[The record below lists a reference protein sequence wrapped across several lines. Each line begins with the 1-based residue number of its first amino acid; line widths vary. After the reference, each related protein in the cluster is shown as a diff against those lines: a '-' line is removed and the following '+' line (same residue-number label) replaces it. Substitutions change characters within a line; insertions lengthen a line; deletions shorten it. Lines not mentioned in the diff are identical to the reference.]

1 MATADFDWRL
11 VRSFL
16 ATLETG
22 SLLGAARR
30 LRGSQPTIGRH
41 IAELE
46 RQLGATL
53 FERTGRGLGA
63 SGDPC
68 RRPHPAGLRLPGQR
82 NRRSASSA
90 GALI

>member
-1 MATADFDWRL
+1 MNSSPASEFDWRL

-41 IAELE
+41 VAELE
-46 RQLGATL
+46 RQLFTPPTFDEKPA
-53 FERTGRGLGA
+53 
-63 SGDPC
+63 
-68 RRPHPAGLRLPGQR
+68 RPPPDWSHVHNFCYQQ
-82 NRRSASSA
+82 
-90 GALI
+90 